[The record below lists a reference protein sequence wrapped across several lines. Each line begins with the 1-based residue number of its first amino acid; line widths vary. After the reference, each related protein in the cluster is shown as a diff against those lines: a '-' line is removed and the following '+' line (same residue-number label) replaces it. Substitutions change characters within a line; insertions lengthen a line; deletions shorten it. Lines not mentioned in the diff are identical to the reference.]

1 MSAPLQCLDREQGIQ
16 WIKEKRFPF
25 FLRSDFYHEYRLS
38 KLLLQWNQNFCS
50 NWFNRNVLEG
60 LRCPYYLEDKS
71 AKPGPLEKHRAD
83 EKLLKNQADS
93 QTSNVFRRDEEEN
106 QQTANIDGAGVDR
119 GRRDTTQTGARVW
132 CCNCGNRAGLDDFK
146 VFLQGRPAEK
156 LLNLWMD
163 VERLRAIQ
171 QTERKDRYLA
181 VMRSWYLHSSRRLNV
196 VQLSTLGLT
205 TSPCWTEEKLRSVQP
220 LLMEPLLNYW
230 LPLFWTSMSVHGGRG
245 TETCCFP
252 LSGMKPCWG
261 STAADSLNPDLCL
274 SAFSPSVFTQMST
287 TRRSSFGGEIKRMLL
302 CLLVESLSGLYFTL
316 FCEQAGNQLWLNA
329 VYFCIDLQQYHE
341 LFHQD
346 ERDPYREQ
354 REAQLLYSTY
364 IISYARR
371 SINVPP
377 EIGRA
382 VYNRL
387 QPAFEELFD
396 EVEEHALDILLEPW
410 TLLMEGDKK
419 TLQQVCVQE
428 EVRCVDSPAYREL
441 QKLYEA
447 SVQQLKQSLPHV
459 QQWESMFAPPSVPP
473 SAPRR
478 YRLTSVLGLRD
489 EVGHFMAFL
498 QKHDASIHLMCW
510 LDLERFRKTSKK
522 DKAFRKERLS
532 QIAFKY
538 LNKNYFFGP
547 DSPATAEQQE
557 YILHWVGGLERMKE
571 GRFSDPVVV
580 GIQEI
585 IRNYMEERWMPLFL
599 STEEFRE
606 RQKQKEKLQTAER
619 FSVHRRKASKAV
631 LKQKT
636 SSWSLPAACLQPG
649 LWWTSTIKIML
660 FRRAL
665 LQPSTC
671 SQFQHFVSLKGNF
684 LENDV
689 RFWVEAQRYKDLYHS
704 HSDLGIIQQK
714 ISTIISCFINSS
726 VPPSLQIDILPD
738 QAQRILEQRQQPGP
752 YIFREAQISVFR
764 GLLKFWDKFQQLR
777 RQELERHEEVKMDDD
792 ELEDMDGKSLLRQQS
807 QNLMTRSQPPLWCMA
822 GLSRKEALLKKPI
835 QSESSS
841 PRNSDSFADCSIK
854 SASKKQ
860 NDRLPSKM
868 SSKQSGRE
876 KHQI

>member
-1 MSAPLQCLDREQGIQ
+1 MYNIQ
-16 WIKEKRFPF
+16 
-25 FLRSDFYHEYRLS
+25 S
-38 KLLLQWNQNFCS
+38 KVGLYLTVLLLNS
-50 NWFNRNVLEG
+50 IMV
-60 LRCPYYLEDKS
+60 DKQIAMNS
-71 AKPGPLEKHRAD
+71 L
-83 EKLLKNQADS
+83 
-93 QTSNVFRRDEEEN
+93 
-106 QQTANIDGAGVDR
+106 
-119 GRRDTTQTGARVW
+119 
-132 CCNCGNRAGLDDFK
+132 
-146 VFLQGRPAEK
+146 
-156 LLNLWMD
+156 
-163 VERLRAIQ
+163 
-171 QTERKDRYLA
+171 
-181 VMRSWYLHSSRRLNV
+181 
-196 VQLSTLGLT
+196 
-205 TSPCWTEEKLRSVQP
+205 
-220 LLMEPLLNYW
+220 LLMLHKGKKSHN
-230 LPLFWTSMSVHGGRG
+230 
-245 TETCCFP
+245 
-252 LSGMKPCWG
+252 
-261 STAADSLNPDLCL
+261 
-274 SAFSPSVFTQMST
+274 
-287 TRRSSFGGEIKRMLL
+287 
-302 CLLVESLSGLYFTL
+302 
-316 FCEQAGNQLWLNA
+316 LWLNA

-419 TLQQVCVQE
+419 TLQQE

-447 SVQQLKQSLPHV
+447 SVQQLKQVCKHLSLPHV

-557 YILHWVGGLERMKE
+557 YVGDN

-606 RQKQKEKLQTAER
+606 RQKQKEKSNGFKISFKKKRGAWLYKPL
-619 FSVHRRKASKAV
+619 FSPS
-631 LKQKT
+631 
-636 SSWSLPAACLQPG
+636 PG

-752 YIFREAQISVFR
+752 YIFREAQVP

-777 RQELERHEEVKMDDD
+777 RQ
-792 ELEDMDGKSLLRQQS
+792 GG
-807 QNLMTRSQPPLWCMA
+807 NLS
-822 GLSRKEALLKKPI
+822 KLLKMLDLNNQPENWSRG
-835 QSESSS
+835 QT
-841 PRNSDSFADCSIK
+841 C
-854 SASKKQ
+854 
-860 NDRLPSKM
+860 
-868 SSKQSGRE
+868 
-876 KHQI
+876 